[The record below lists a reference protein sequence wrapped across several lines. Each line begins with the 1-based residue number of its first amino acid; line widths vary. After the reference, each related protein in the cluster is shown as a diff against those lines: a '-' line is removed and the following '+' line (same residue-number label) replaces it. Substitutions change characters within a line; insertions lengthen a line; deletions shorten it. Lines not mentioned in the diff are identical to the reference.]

1 MKYLTIIWQDIRTGQ
16 NLDIYIT
23 ITLSIVVGILG
34 VFGIVNQTIISGAV
48 LATLALVSAIM
59 LQNRR
64 ENDSLQNAIL
74 QIRNAS
80 ELSEPF
86 LQHELLSSYSVQN
99 QLLST
104 ARKVFFW
111 GLTFERMTPHV
122 RDTLER
128 RLQSGLEVRF
138 LIIKPNSSAV
148 KMAAFR
154 SPYQGENR
162 INIML
167 DTILLD
173 LNTIAQN
180 ATPPAKLEVR
190 VTDYLPAWTI
200 MAFDPHLPNGQM
212 FVSLLTF
219 RTPGE
224 NRPSFKLNSK
234 DSEWFHIFTEQFE
247 ALWKEAEAVSLSES
261 KGK

>member
-1 MKYLTIIWQDIRTGQ
+1 MKYLTAIWQDIRTGQ
-16 NLDIYIT
+16 NLDIYVT

-74 QIRNAS
+74 QIRNTS

-86 LQHELLSSYSVQN
+86 LQHEFFSYSVQN

-104 ARKVFFW
+104 THKVFFW
-111 GLTFERMTPHV
+111 GFTFERMIPHV
-122 RDTLER
+122 RNTLER

-154 SPYQGENR
+154 SPYQDENR

-167 DTILLD
+167 GTIVSD
-173 LNTIAQN
+173 LNIIAQK

-224 NRPSFKLNSK
+224 NRPSFKLNSTK

-261 KGK
+261 KVK